1 MRLILI
7 SIILFTS
14 PFVGCGSDTHESDN
28 FNFTRQPLAIEI
40 NKGSVKS
47 LEDIRNDLAKVK
59 VDCWDMVCDGTDSL
73 GNIALDFEKSLIKP
87 LGEFASR
94 AVLLDKS
101 LIIVLKRGFDIK
113 DDENIVDKIFDDAHQ
128 LKIEINQEISVTP
141 EIEVNII
148 NFLNKLRIN
157 VDEIVN
163 NAENLYKIKIDYIK
177 NRHIL
182 LENNAYL
189 AQRNFQICKDNVN
202 LVREQKK
209 LREDLALAKAQKLM
223 QELIDSLS

>member
-28 FNFTRQPLAIEI
+28 SNFTKQPLAIEI

-59 VDCWDMVCDGTDSL
+59 ADCLDMVCDGTDSL

-94 AVLLDKS
+94 SVLLDKA
-101 LIIVLKRGFDIK
+101 LIMVLKRGFDIK

-148 NFLNKLRIN
+148 NFLNKLKIN

-163 NAENLYKIKIDYIK
+163 NAENLYKTKIDSIK

-189 AQRNFQICKDNVN
+189 TQRNFQICKDNVN
-202 LVREQKK
+202 LVREQKNLEK
-209 LREDLALAKAQKLM
+209 
-223 QELIDSLS
+223 I